1 MKTKLLKLWDSLRAT
16 FWLVPTLMAIMAIG
30 LSFAMVAL
38 DEAVGNRV
46 LEKVGWVW
54 AGGPE
59 GARGL
64 LSTVAGSMITVA
76 GVVFSITIVALS
88 LASSQYGPRLLR
100 NFVRDKGNQ
109 IVLGSFIATFVY
121 CLLVLRTV
129 RGGDGAHFVPAIA
142 ITLGMVLTL
151 ASLGVLIYFIHH
163 VSISIQAATIIGLV
177 SHELNEVIERLFP
190 EKIAEKTPETTE
202 LPQDVHLPAAIAR
215 EARQAIAAGT
225 GYLQAIDYDALMDIA
240 TEGELLLQVKHRPGH
255 FVIRGSTLVM
265 VWPGAC
271 MDERLSAKMNV
282 AFILGKERTLIQDIE
297 FAVDQ
302 LVEVAVRAL
311 SPGTNDPF
319 TAMRCIDRLAEALC
333 QLAER
338 RFPPPY
344 QYDDH
349 GKLRVIAYPIAFA
362 DVTDVA
368 FNQIRQYGRTS
379 VAVTIRLLEVIAH
392 IATRVQRQDDRA
404 ALLRH
409 AIMVERGSQDGL
421 SEEWDRRDV
430 QERYQAALRA
440 LEQGRDHATQHGSP
454 G

>member
-129 RGGDGAHFVPAIA
+129 RGDDGAHFVPAIA

-190 EKIAEKTPETTE
+190 EKK
-202 LPQDVHLPAAIAR
+202 R
-215 EARQAIAAGT
+215 
-225 GYLQAIDYDALMDIA
+225 
-240 TEGELLLQVKHRPGH
+240 
-255 FVIRGSTLVM
+255 
-265 VWPGAC
+265 
-271 MDERLSAKMNV
+271 
-282 AFILGKERTLIQDIE
+282 
-297 FAVDQ
+297 
-302 LVEVAVRAL
+302 
-311 SPGTNDPF
+311 
-319 TAMRCIDRLAEALC
+319 
-333 QLAER
+333 
-338 RFPPPY
+338 
-344 QYDDH
+344 
-349 GKLRVIAYPIAFA
+349 
-362 DVTDVA
+362 
-368 FNQIRQYGRTS
+368 
-379 VAVTIRLLEVIAH
+379 
-392 IATRVQRQDDRA
+392 
-404 ALLRH
+404 
-409 AIMVERGSQDGL
+409 
-421 SEEWDRRDV
+421 
-430 QERYQAALRA
+430 
-440 LEQGRDHATQHGSP
+440 
-454 G
+454 